1 MSTMSTTNTKV
12 TFTREQKDFLDT
24 YFQQCS
30 EQFAQNIMADEDE
43 EMTVDTLTDMAS
55 DLFNTKTFKIGVQ
68 KAETKAKKATKTKKE
83 KSDGPKRPMNAYLLW
98 MKEESIRDYIKNDLD
113 ITENKAIVAKAGE
126 LWRKHQEDDSD
137 TYQKYN
143 ELYQENKAAY
153 AALVNE
159 LDEAGP
165 AEESNSSKSTKGK
178 TGGKKASIKE
188 NSPNEDSDS
197 SNSSESSKSTTKGKT
212 GGKKAAKSKTDKVY
226 TLEDFET
233 HEDLS
238 INLGMTVRG
247 GLTKDNKDNSF
258 DNLQEAYEA
267 MDDDSE
273 ACAIHLDKDGNF
285 TLRKTTK
292 MSKAR
297 EKTAPCVTWIM
308 EDEDE

>member
-1 MSTMSTTNTKV
+1 MSTTNTKV

-30 EQFAQNIMADEDE
+30 EQFAQNIVEDEDE
-43 EMTVDTLTDMAS
+43 EMTVETLTNMAS

-68 KAETKAKKATKTKKE
+68 KAEHKAKKATKTKKA

-98 MKEESIRDYIKNDLD
+98 MKEESIRDYIKTDLD

-159 LDEAGP
+159 AGP
-165 AEESNSSKSTKGK
+165 AEESTSSKSTKGK
-178 TGGKKASIKE
+178 TNAKKVTINEDGS
-188 NSPNEDSDS
+188 NEDSDS
-197 SNSSESSKSTTKGKT
+197 SNSSTSSKSTTKGKT
-212 GGKKAAKSKTDKVY
+212 GGKKAAKSKEVKVY

-247 GLTKDNKDNSF
+247 GFTKDNKDTSF

-285 TLRKTTK
+285 TLRKTNK
-292 MSKAR
+292 MSKAG

>member
-30 EQFAQNIMADEDE
+30 EQFAQNIVEDEDE
-43 EMTVDTLTDMAS
+43 EMTVETLTNMAS

-68 KAETKAKKATKTKKE
+68 KAETKAKKEKKE
-83 KSDGPKRPMNAYLLW
+83 KKAKSDGPKRPMNAYLLW

-159 LDEAGP
+159 SDEAGP
-165 AEESNSSKSTKGK
+165 AEESTSSKSTKGK
-178 TGGKKASIKE
+178 TAGKKVTINE
-188 NSPNEDSDS
+188 DSPNEDSDS
-197 SNSSESSKSTTKGKT
+197 SNSSGSSKSTTKGKT

-292 MSKAR
+292 MSKAG